1 MVVEFQDPTR
11 DERPDVEDLAQEFVD
26 ASVKYFWPAIY
37 RGDVEITVET
47 PDDTFT
53 ADVESVPSI
62 RPFVQAYEERATDSQ
77 TLVDAGDVVTLD
89 IPVDLPPRADGTET
103 PTAQFGCR
111 LDSHPLRTTIRT

>member
-53 ADVESVPSI
+53 ADVESVRRSDHSSKLT
-62 RPFVQAYEERATDSQ
+62 RRATDSQ
-77 TLVDAGDVVTLD
+77 TLVDAGDVAGLD

>member
-53 ADVESVPSI
+53 ADVERPVDQTI
-62 RPFVQAYEERATDSQ
+62 RPSLRGESYGFS
-77 TLVDAGDVVTLD
+77 DV
-89 IPVDLPPRADGTET
+89 G
-103 PTAQFGCR
+103 
-111 LDSHPLRTTIRT
+111 